1 MLFRADHRER
11 ISMPMLTASKSG
23 YISLC
28 SFEISSTGSAAY
40 PSLPRLQFVD
50 QVTLLAVSPG
60 IVPSEALYD
69 FS

>member
-1 MLFRADHRER
+1 
-11 ISMPMLTASKSG
+11 MPMLTASKPG
-23 YISLC
+23 YISLR

-60 IVPSEALYD
+60 LISHPSLPYQEILTCLLGHL
-69 FS
+69 